1 MIRRRHILVAPAAL
15 GALGA
20 CQSVEAEQVTTLSG
34 VIETVDVQAR
44 EVLLRGQGG
53 AQSGALLTFI
63 AGRGVQRLAQLR
75 PGDRVTVRY
84 YQAIAAR
91 AVTPLSEAQPPFAG
105 VEVAREA
112 SRPGGEIT
120 RVRAG
125 RVTITAVDRE
135 RGAVSFEG
143 PGGAIR
149 TVSPQNP
156 EVQAFLRTL
165 RVGQRVDVIY
175 EEALAVSI
183 EPMR

>member
-1 MIRRRHILVAPAAL
+1 MTRRRHLLPAPAAL
-15 GALGA
+15 GALAA
-20 CQSVEAEQVTTLSG
+20 CQSVEAEQITTLAG

-44 EVLLRGQGG
+44 EVLLRGQAG
-53 AQSGALLTFI
+53 AQSGALLTFV
-63 AGRGVQRLAQLR
+63 AGRGVARLNQLR

-112 SRPGGEIT
+112 TRPGGEIT

-125 RVTITAVDRE
+125 RVTILALDRDT
-135 RGAVSFEG
+135 GTVSFEG
-143 PGGAIR
+143 PGGAVR
-149 TVSPQNP
+149 TVRPSNP
-156 EVQAFLRTL
+156 EVQAFLRSL
-165 RVGQRVDVIY
+165 RVGQRVDVIH
-175 EEALAVSI
+175 EEALAISI